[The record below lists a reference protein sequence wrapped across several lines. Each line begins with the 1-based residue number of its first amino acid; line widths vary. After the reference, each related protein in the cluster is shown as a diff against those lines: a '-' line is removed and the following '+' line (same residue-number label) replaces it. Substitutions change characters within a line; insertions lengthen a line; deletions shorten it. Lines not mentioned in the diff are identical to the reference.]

1 MFEFHRED
9 DLLLASSQQNY
20 VPEIQTQMPYGRV
33 AVTGI
38 SVGSG
43 ICVSLGLCIGLDFGV
58 VLFGGL
64 CVSFLASLG
73 AGVDAPIWLVVVG
86 SAHLAMVFWWW
97 R

>member
-1 MFEFHRED
+1 VFEFHRED

-20 VPEIQTQMPYGRV
+20 VPEIQIQMPYGRV

-43 ICVSLGLCIGLDFGV
+43 FCVSLGLCIGLDFVV
-58 VLFGGL
+58 VLCGG
-64 CVSFLASLG
+64 VGFFASLG
-73 AGVDAPIWLVVVG
+73 AGVDAPVWLVVVG